1 MYQHTQQ
8 QASVPV
14 LERVVQLL
22 CASVYPSRKMGIKA
36 VSILYLQRS
45 IVEAQGFLA
54 SSISGLTGEPRGRAL
69 VVNTAVIGPPL

>member
-69 VVNTAVIGPPL
+69 VNTAVIGPPL